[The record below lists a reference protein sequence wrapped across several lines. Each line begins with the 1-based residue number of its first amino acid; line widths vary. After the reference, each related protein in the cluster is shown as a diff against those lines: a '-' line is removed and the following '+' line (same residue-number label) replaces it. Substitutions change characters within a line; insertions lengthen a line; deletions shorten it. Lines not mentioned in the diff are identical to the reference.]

1 MSRELSYV
9 IACLQEIELAV
20 AVLKTKTT
28 EDHIKDVD
36 AISAL
41 VRHFFQAPGVIPA
54 EKIQSTLQ
62 QYSAASAPWMQQSL
76 IIDGLTT
83 TLSGLCDEL
92 TEVLEDLG

>member
-20 AVLKTKTT
+20 AQLKTLVTHD
-28 EDHIKDVD
+28 ELPDVD
-36 AISAL
+36 ALSSL
-41 VRHFFQAPGVIPA
+41 VRHFFQSPGRVPA
-54 EKIQSTLQ
+54 EKLQETLRK
-62 QYSAASAPWMQQSL
+62 YSSVSARWMQQPL
-76 IIDGLTT
+76 VIDGLST